1 VSRDQETK
9 RERFVAFLQKKKH
22 QHINKQQ
29 KKGKETPTSHNTQ
42 TVATTTSA
50 STTMMMI
57 RSSPSS
63 SSPSSATTS
72 WTRSVDHQ
80 SLRAPSRRPL
90 SSKTSVSTN
99 KKNHRRRLKLNSSSS
114 NNDERSSRGDA
125 LGGQDFIYSQK
136 SGVTEELFMNSV
148 DADIATGEMRVNEF
162 KELKS
167 INADDFTVP
176 ERLLEKIG
184 TFLTKNYLMHYQG
197 KTFMK
202 KRTIVSPL
210 LLGIWGG
217 KGCGKSFNVE
227 LACAKLGVL
236 PIVTSA
242 GELEDA
248 TAGEP
253 GKLLRR
259 RYLAAGK
266 MTRETGVP
274 TCLIINDIDAGVG
287 RFKHT
292 TSSTVNNQ
300 IVQGT
305 LMNIADNPTN
315 VYENTSI
322 IGNFGNVPR
331 VPIIVTGNDFSRL
344 YAPLARDGRM
354 DKFFWEPSREEI
366 VGIMTPIFAQHGLE
380 KRDTER
386 LVSHFPNQPLDFF
399 SAVRNRAIDAFVL
412 EFCIENEMTFTSA
425 LLGSASNSTLQSKV
439 SERPIS
445 YDTFVTAARYVQNEQ
460 QNVNNLQLSREYL
473 ANWVSE
479 EDMKAP
485 PAKPSPPP
493 ELLVVDDEKS
503 KALFEAAK
511 KKMLETKSGKSIKQF
526 VQYIDMEDA
535 DEDDGMPWETININR
550 AFQIMYENA
559 MEGEKVVTIDARPVK
574 DFNRET
580 CKGAQSFPAAIRKGG
595 LSDFVDEPDVEEC
608 VKKIKSKL
616 PNEGTH
622 IIVLLDDNGNEY
634 ETLFLEALSKEYSGG
649 SVKRIEGGLPN
660 YFKHFTPKGTRRP
673 RYVGYGQD
681 NEETMWTGSN

>member
-1 VSRDQETK
+1 M
-9 RERFVAFLQKKKH
+9 RFKTFL
-22 QHINKQQ
+22 
-29 KKGKETPTSHNTQ
+29 
-42 TVATTTSA
+42 
-50 STTMMMI
+50 
-57 RSSPSS
+57 SS
-63 SSPSSATTS
+63 SSS
-72 WTRSVDHQ
+72 
-80 SLRAPSRRPL
+80 SRRTRNG
-90 SSKTSVSTN
+90 SRAST
-99 KKNHRRRLKLNSSSS
+99 HSRRRRRISSS
-114 NNDERSSRGDA
+114 NNDERSSREDA

-162 KELKS
+162 KEMKS
-167 INADDFTVP
+167 INADDFIVP
-176 ERLLEKIG
+176 ERLLEKIC
-184 TFLTKNYLMHYQG
+184 TFLTKNYLIQYQAN
-197 KTFMK
+197 TFMK
-202 KRTIVSPL
+202 ESGPIVSPL

-217 KGCGKSFNVE
+217 KGCGKTFNVE

-266 MTRETGVP
+266 LTKETGVA

-292 TSSTVNNQ
+292 VSSTVNNQ

-322 IGNFGNVPR
+322 IGNRANVPR

-354 DKFFWEPSREEI
+354 EKFFWEPTREEI
-366 VGIMTPIFAQHGLE
+366 VGITTPIFAQHGLSE
-380 KRDTER
+380 QDTER
-386 LVSHFPNQPLDFF
+386 LISNFPNQPLDFF
-399 SAVRNRAIDAFVL
+399 TAVRNRAIDAFVL
-412 EFCIENEMTFTSA
+412 EFCIENELAFTSA
-425 LLGSASNSTLQSKV
+425 LLEKDANKSSSQSKV
-439 SERPIS
+439 SERPVS
-445 YDTFVTAARYVQNEQ
+445 YEMFLKAAQYVQNEQ

-473 ANWVSE
+473 ANWVN
-479 EDMKAP
+479 EDDIKVP
-485 PAKPSPPP
+485 SKLTSPEPSPN
-493 ELLVVDDEKS
+493 EVVDDEETQ
-503 KALFEAAK
+503 ALFEAAK
-511 KKMLETKSGKSIKQF
+511 RKMLETKSSTRGIKQ
-526 VQYIDMEDA
+526 VVKYIDMEDT
-535 DEDDGMPWETININR
+535 DENNGLPWETININM
-550 AFQIMYENA
+550 AFQIMYEKG

-580 CKGAQSFPAAIRKGG
+580 CKGAFSFPAAIRKGS
-595 LSDFVDEPDVEEC
+595 LSDFVDEPNVEEC
-608 VKKIKSKL
+608 MEKVKCKV
-616 PNEGTH
+616 PMGTH

-634 ETLFLEALSKEYSGG
+634 EKLFLEALSKEYSGG
-649 SVKRIEGGLPN
+649 LVKIIEGGLPK

-673 RYVGYGQD
+673 RYVGYGHD